1 MLPRHATVPI
11 AFLVNRVVDLDSLA
25 VGVDPAAM
33 KDARVTVP
41 YWKDYDAIPSNHPE
55 SWPLRFDVSN
65 WQLFG
70 AYDGTTRI
78 GGVVV
83 AWNTPGLDLLP
94 NATDALLWDI
104 RVAPDVRGRG
114 VGTALFAAAE
124 SWARHR
130 GSRRLLVETQDT
142 NLGACRFYA
151 AQGCIL
157 VSMTRGA
164 YPDFPAETQLLWAKA
179 LPASEVQ

>member
-11 AFLVNRVVDLDSLA
+11 AFLVDRVVDLGSL
-25 VGVDPAAM
+25 VVNVDPGGM
-33 KDARVTVP
+33 KTAPVAVP

-55 SWPLRFDVSN
+55 SWPLRFDVGN

-78 GGVVV
+78 GGAVIAVD
-83 AWNTPGLDLLP
+83 TPGLDLLP
-94 NATDALLWDI
+94 NEDDALLWDI

-124 SWARHR
+124 SWARQH
-130 GSRRLLVETQDT
+130 GCRRLLVETQET
-142 NLGACRFYA
+142 NAGACRFYA
-151 AQGCIL
+151 ARGCIL
-157 VSMTRGA
+157 LSMTHGV
-164 YPDFPAETQLLWAKA
+164 YPDFPRETQLLWEKA
-179 LPASEVQ
+179 LV